1 MRGTGNKIKA
11 LEQIP
16 MFSACTRKELGR
28 IASVTQLVTAEAG
41 AEVAK
46 EGEAGREFF
55 VIIDG
60 TAEVVIGG
68 RSVAE
73 LGPGDFF
80 GEMALLDQSPR
91 VGSVVAKTPM
101 SLYRIEARDFS
112 RLIDEVPFLGKK
124 LLRGLALRIR
134 QTEKAPQYVWNRA

>member
-11 LEQIP
+11 LEQVP

-28 IASVTQLVTAEAG
+28 IASVTQAMTADEG
-41 AEVAK
+41 AVVAK
-46 EGEAGREFF
+46 EGEPGREFF
-55 VIIDG
+55 VIVYGKAD
-60 TAEVVIGG
+60 VVIGG
-68 RSVAE
+68 RTVAT
-73 LGPGDFF
+73 LGPGEFF

-91 VGSVVAKTPM
+91 VGSVVAKEPM
-101 SLYRIEARDFS
+101 GLYRIEARDFG

>member
-1 MRGTGNKIKA
+1 MRRGASKIKL
-11 LEQIP
+11 LEQVP
-16 MFSACTRKELGR
+16 MFSALTQSELR
-28 IASVTQLVTAEAG
+28 HVAAVTQPVSVPADAV
-41 AEVAK
+41 VAK
-46 EGEAGREFF
+46 EGEPGKDFF

-60 TAEVVIGG
+60 TTEVVIGG

-91 VGSVVAKTPM
+91 VGSVVARTPVD
-101 SLYRIEARDFS
+101 LYRIEARDFS

-134 QTEKAPQYVWNRA
+134 QTEKAPQYVWNRL

>member
-1 MRGTGNKIKA
+1 MRGAGNKMKL
-11 LEQIP
+11 LEQVP
-16 MFSACTRKELGR
+16 MFSACTHAELR
-28 IASVTQLVTAEAG
+28 HVAAVTQPVSVDAG
-41 AEVAK
+41 EVIAK
-46 EGEAGREFF
+46 EGEPGKDFF
-55 VIIDG
+55 VIIQGSTD
-60 TAEVVIGG
+60 VVIDG
-68 RSVAE
+68 RTVAE

-91 VGSVVAKTPM
+91 VGSVVAKSAT

-134 QTEKAPQYVWNRA
+134 QTEKAPQYVWNRM

>member
-1 MRGTGNKIKA
+1 MRGAGNKMKL
-11 LEQIP
+11 LEQVP
-16 MFSACTRKELGR
+16 LFSACTHSELR
-28 IASVTQLVTAEAG
+28 HVAAVTQPVTADAG
-41 AEVAK
+41 EVIAR
-46 EGEAGREFF
+46 EGEPGKDFF
-55 VIIDG
+55 VIIQGNTD
-60 TAEVVIGG
+60 VVIDG
-68 RSVAE
+68 RTVAE

-91 VGSVVAKTPM
+91 VGSVVAKGPV

-134 QTEKAPQYVWNRA
+134 QTEKAPQYVWNRM

>member
-1 MRGTGNKIKA
+1 MRGAGNKMKL
-11 LEQIP
+11 LEQVP
-16 MFSACTRKELGR
+16 MFSACTQSELR
-28 IASVTQLVTAEAG
+28 HVAAVTQPVQAEAG
-41 AEVAK
+41 AIVAR
-46 EGEAGREFF
+46 EGEPGKDFF

-60 TAEVVIGG
+60 ATDVVIGG
-68 RSVAE
+68 RNVAE

-91 VGSVVAKTPM
+91 VASVVAKTPVA
-101 SLYRIEARDFS
+101 LYRIEARDFS

-134 QTEKAPQYVWNRA
+134 QTEKAPQYVWNRM

>member
-1 MRGTGNKIKA
+1 MRSTGNKMKA
-11 LEQIP
+11 LEQVT
-16 MFSACTRKELGR
+16 MFSACTRSELR
-28 IASVTQLVTAEAG
+28 QVASVTQPFSVDADT
-41 AEVAK
+41 VIAK
-46 EGEAGREFF
+46 EGEPGKDFF
-55 VIIDG
+55 VIISGKSD
-60 TAEVVIGG
+60 VLIGG
-68 RSVAE
+68 KSVAE

-101 SLYRIEARDFS
+101 DLYRIEAKDFS

-134 QTEKAPQYVWNRA
+134 QTEHAPQYVWNRM

>member
-1 MRGTGNKIKA
+1 MRSTGNKIKL
-11 LEQIP
+11 LEQVP

-28 IASVTQLVTAEAG
+28 VASVTQPMTAEEG
-41 AEVAK
+41 AVVAK
-46 EGEAGREFF
+46 EGEPGRDFF
-55 VIIDG
+55 VIVDG

-68 RSVAE
+68 RTVAE
-73 LGPGDFF
+73 LGAGEFF

-91 VGSVVAKTPM
+91 VGSVVAKTPLA
-101 SLYRIEARDFS
+101 LYRIEARDFS